1 MACILQETVCQGR
14 EREKRRGVHGMLR
27 GLVRSSWA
35 AWYHHTPFFA
45 FAKQFVRKNIGGKEE
60 LRNRAFVKDVYK
72 GHRTEI

>member
-1 MACILQETVCQGR
+1 
-14 EREKRRGVHGMLR
+14 MLR

-60 LRNRAFVKDVYK
+60 LRDRAFVKDVYK